1 MLHSSA
7 PLHLSVGDGDLDLHA
22 GLDADGGDLLD
33 DLGRGVQVDDPLV
46 DAHLEAI
53 PRLGALAARGLPR
66 GDPVGRRVRNI
77 IQGVQADNESHD
89 RDHVI

>member
-1 MLHSSA
+1 MLHSSP

-66 GDPVGRRVRNI
+66 GDPVGRRVRNNTRCTSR
-77 IQGVQADNESHD
+77 Q
-89 RDHVI
+89 